1 MPPAALSFPSCRKRQ
16 GRKGALRY
24 VWYVLRVR
32 FCYGTP
38 DLWIAAFECL
48 RQKRIAFKICRA
60 VRIRI
65 GLADCRSATL
75 FLLSREK
82 SKKTE
87 AVFLVASRRSGGKS
101 KSPGPQMISI
111 CVLTLTRTSLTAE
124 YYSAQVHL
132 NGMERYR
139 QVCRM
144 QRIICAWPH
153 SSSAIFS
160 SIQRCVP
167 AFSASASYASCAACS
182 SE

>member
-1 MPPAALSFPSCRKRQ
+1 MQQRAADLILIFGEFVCICACSCR
-16 GRKGALRY
+16 GRCPHRPIGE
-24 VWYVLRVR
+24 
-32 FCYGTP
+32 F
-38 DLWIAAFECL
+38 
-48 RQKRIAFKICRA
+48 RILKISVKSVQSAWADVGIGPYNAFKNRVGIFE
-60 VRIRI
+60 
-65 GLADCRSATL
+65 L
-75 FLLSREK
+75 FLVSRER

-144 QRIICAWPH
+144 HRIICAWPH

>member
-1 MPPAALSFPSCRKRQ
+1 MPTSAHRGVSNSPKISVKSVQSAWADVGIGP
-16 GRKGALRY
+16 Y
-24 VWYVLRVR
+24 N
-32 FCYGTP
+32 
-38 DLWIAAFECL
+38 
-48 RQKRIAFKICRA
+48 AFKNR
-60 VRIRI
+60 VGNFELVLVSWER
-65 GLADCRSATL
+65 
-75 FLLSREK
+75 

-101 KSPGPQMISI
+101 SEKISRARCI
-111 CVLTLTRTSLTAE
+111 LRRAL
-124 YYSAQVHL
+124 H
-132 NGMERYR
+132 GMERYR

-144 QRIICAWPH
+144 HRIICAWPH

>member
-1 MPPAALSFPSCRKRQ
+1 MWVCRLPVHIGPAECTVFTGIYGEFVTSQWAD
-16 GRKGALRY
+16 
-24 VWYVLRVR
+24 RVVGP
-32 FCYGTP
+32 YN
-38 DLWIAAFECL
+38 
-48 RQKRIAFKICRA
+48 AFKNR
-60 VRIRI
+60 V
-65 GLADCRSATL
+65 GMFEL
-75 FLLSREK
+75 FLVSRER

-144 QRIICAWPH
+144 HRIICAWPH

-167 AFSASASYASCAACS
+167 AFSASASYAPCAACS